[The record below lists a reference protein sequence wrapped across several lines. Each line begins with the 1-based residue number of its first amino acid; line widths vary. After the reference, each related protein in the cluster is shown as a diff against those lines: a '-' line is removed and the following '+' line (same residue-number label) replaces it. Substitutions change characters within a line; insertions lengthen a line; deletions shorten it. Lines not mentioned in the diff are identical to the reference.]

1 MVHAAQED
9 NMGIALKMIFK
20 ILTTL
25 IIYPLYLIVSLL
37 VMIMGAVGSV
47 ILVVGGF
54 LSFIVIL
61 VTLIDMVSTGNIKG
75 DLPQL
80 IMGALLVVIPAILMQ
95 VLESVHDAF
104 GKAMV
109 FIAGI

>member
-1 MVHAAQED
+1 
-9 NMGIALKMIFK
+9 MGTALKIFFK

-25 IIYPLYLIVSLL
+25 ILYPLYLIVTLL

-104 GKAMV
+104 GDLLKFVAE
-109 FIAGI
+109 I

>member
-1 MVHAAQED
+1 
-9 NMGIALKMIFK
+9 MGIALKIFFK

-25 IIYPLYLIVSLL
+25 ILYPLYLIVTLL